1 MNEDIKVIFDS
12 IYRDKATNNL
22 TITGWALDT
31 ITKESPTF
39 TINNEN
45 QVSTYNIQR
54 VLRED
59 VNQIY
64 QTEPAIEAGFVVTLE
79 GIKQKKVLP
88 FHFQSSAHVVTVD
101 FPLNKKYPVIP
112 GTEDKMTRLW
122 IKAKKG
128 FKYMA
133 KNGISHTIQRAKI
146 EKLRNQA
153 SYPNWLARNEVL
165 DIEAMTQEIATFHYQ
180 PKISIAM
187 PVYNVEEKWLRLCI
201 DSILNQVYTNWEL
214 CMADDASTD
223 PNVKK
228 ILTEY
233 QQLDE
238 RIRVVFREQ
247 NGHIS
252 EATNSALAIATG
264 EFVALLD
271 NDDELAINAFYEVV
285 KMLNENPELDLIY
298 SDEDKIDMD
307 GNRSDP
313 AFKPDWSPDL
323 LLGTNYIS
331 HLGVYRR
338 SILEEIGGFRKG
350 YEGSQDYDL
359 VLRFTEKT
367 TKERIK
373 HIPKVLYYWRMLPT
387 STAVDQGSK
396 GYAFEAGL
404 RAVQDALV
412 RREING
418 HATHGAANGLY
429 DVYYDI
435 ESEKLVSIIIPTKN
449 GYKDVQRCVSSI
461 IEKTTYQNY
470 EIIMADNGS
479 TDPKMHELY
488 AEFEKQL
495 PGRFFVES
503 IDIPFNFSTINNRA
517 AKKAH
522 GEYLL
527 FLNNDTEVITEN
539 WLTLMVSFA
548 QQERIGCV
556 GAKLL
561 YPNNTVQHAGVIL
574 GLGGVAGHGHYG
586 YPHGDLG
593 YFGRL
598 AINVNYSAVTA
609 ACLLMKK
616 ADFDA
621 VGGFEEA
628 FTVAFNDVDLCLK
641 VQALGRDNVWLHEAE
656 LYHFESQT
664 RGYDD
669 KGKKKK
675 RFEQEKV
682 MMEEKWGP
690 LIENDPFY
698 NPNLTRDIPNFSLRI
713 D

>member
-12 IYRDKATNNL
+12 IYRDKTTNNL

-45 QVSTYNIQR
+45 QVSAYNIQR

-88 FHFQSSAHVVTVD
+88 FHFQSSAHVITVD

-112 GTEDKMTRLW
+112 GTEDKVTRLW

-285 KMLNENPELDLIY
+285 KVLNENPELDLIY

-412 RREING
+412 RRGING

-488 AEFEKQL
+488 AEFEQQL

-527 FLNNDTEVITEN
+527 FLNNDTEVITE
-539 WLTLMVSFA
+539 
-548 QQERIGCV
+548 RIG
-556 GAKLL
+556 
-561 YPNNTVQHAGVIL
+561 
-574 GLGGVAGHGHYG
+574 
-586 YPHGDLG
+586 
-593 YFGRL
+593 
-598 AINVNYSAVTA
+598 
-609 ACLLMKK
+609 
-616 ADFDA
+616 
-621 VGGFEEA
+621 
-628 FTVAFNDVDLCLK
+628 
-641 VQALGRDNVWLHEAE
+641 
-656 LYHFESQT
+656 
-664 RGYDD
+664 
-669 KGKKKK
+669 
-675 RFEQEKV
+675 
-682 MMEEKWGP
+682 
-690 LIENDPFY
+690 
-698 NPNLTRDIPNFSLRI
+698 
-713 D
+713 

>member
-45 QVSTYNIQR
+45 QVSAYNIQR

-112 GTEDKMTRLW
+112 GTEDKVTRLW

-285 KMLNENPELDLIY
+285 KVLNENPELDLIY

-367 TKERIK
+367 TKERIT

-412 RREING
+412 RRGING

-488 AEFEKQL
+488 AEFEQQL

-641 VQALGRDNVWLHEAE
+641 VQALGRDNVWLHDAE

>member
-12 IYRDKATNNL
+12 IYRDKTTNNL

-45 QVSTYNIQR
+45 QVSAYNIQR

-88 FHFQSSAHVVTVD
+88 FNFQSSAHVVTVD

-112 GTEDKMTRLW
+112 GTEDKVTRLW

-285 KMLNENPELDLIY
+285 KVLNENPKLDLIY

-412 RREING
+412 RRGING

-488 AEFEKQL
+488 AEFEQQL

>member
-12 IYRDKATNNL
+12 IYRDKTTNNL

-45 QVSTYNIQR
+45 QVSAYNIQR

-112 GTEDKMTRLW
+112 GTEDKVTRLW

-285 KMLNENPELDLIY
+285 KVLNENPKLDLIY

-412 RREING
+412 RRGING

-488 AEFEKQL
+488 AEFEQQL

>member
-12 IYRDKATNNL
+12 IYRDKTTNNL

-45 QVSTYNIQR
+45 QVSAYNIQR

-88 FHFQSSAHVVTVD
+88 FHFQSSAHVITVD

-112 GTEDKMTRLW
+112 GTEDKVTRLW

-165 DIEAMTQEIATFHYQ
+165 DIEAMTQEISTFHYQ

-285 KMLNENPELDLIY
+285 KVLNENPELDLIY

-338 SILEEIGGFRKG
+338 SILEEIGGFLKG

-412 RREING
+412 RRGING

-488 AEFEKQL
+488 AEFEQQL

>member
-45 QVSTYNIQR
+45 QVSAYNIQR

-112 GTEDKMTRLW
+112 GTEDKVTRLW

-285 KMLNENPELDLIY
+285 KVLNENPELDLIY

-367 TKERIK
+367 TKERIT

-412 RREING
+412 RRGING

-488 AEFEKQL
+488 AEFEQQL

-574 GLGGVAGHGHYG
+574 GLGGVAGHGQYG

>member
-12 IYRDKATNNL
+12 IYRDKTTNNL

-45 QVSTYNIQR
+45 QVSAYNIQR

-112 GTEDKMTRLW
+112 GTEDKVTRLW

-285 KMLNENPELDLIY
+285 KVLNENPELDLIY

-338 SILEEIGGFRKG
+338 SILEEIGGFLKG

-412 RREING
+412 RRGING